1 MIFLSNITIKKGLR
15 VYLIG
20 IGGIS
25 MSGIAQMLLKDECVV
40 SGSDRAASPLTD
52 KLTEL
57 GIKVYIGHNAD
68 NVHDCDLVVY
78 SAAINADNPE
88 RVRAQ
93 ELGIPQIDRAEML
106 GIIMKGYECP
116 IAVSGTHGKTTTSG
130 MLTHIFV
137 ECGKNPT
144 VTVGGEL
151 DIIHG
156 NVHIGSKKYFIAEAC
171 EYHQSFL
178 RFFPKIS
185 IITNIEADHLDYFRD
200 IDHIIETFRSLALLT
215 PRDGAVIINGED
227 KNIQKAIDGI
237 DRRIITFGIHGD
249 FDYTIDNLTHD
260 GFNHYTFTVLKH
272 GSPIGDVRLS
282 VPGVHNVYDALAA
295 YAAADY
301 LGIPGED
308 ICDSLYHFG
317 GTHRRFETRGIM
329 GGIVVVDDYAHHP
342 TEIKATLCAARE
354 MKYNN
359 IWCVFQPHTYTRTK
373 TLFDDFVKVL
383 SESGANIV
391 ITDIYAAREVDT
403 GLVSAQE
410 LAAAIP
416 GAVYKKTFE
425 DAAAFVKE
433 HAKRGDVV
441 ITMGAGNVYKIGDI
455 LLSHNE

>member
-1 MIFLSNITIKKGLR
+1 MSNITIKEGMR
-15 VYLIG
+15 IYLIG

-25 MSGIAQMLLKDECVV
+25 MSGIAQMLVKDKCVV

-52 KLTEL
+52 RLTEL
-57 GIKVYIGHNAD
+57 GVTVYIGHNPD
-68 NVHDCDLVVY
+68 NVKDCDLVVY
-78 SAAINADNPE
+78 SAAISADNPE
-88 RVRAQ
+88 RQRAA
-93 ELGIPQIDRAEML
+93 ELGITQIDRAEML

-130 MLTHIFV
+130 MLSYIFM

-144 VTVGGEL
+144 ITVGGEL

-156 NVHIGSKKYFIAEAC
+156 NVHVGGKKYFIAEAC

-200 IDHIIETFRSLALLT
+200 LDHIIDTFRSLAYLT
-215 PRDGAVIINGED
+215 PEDGAVIVNGED
-227 KNIQKAIDGI
+227 NNIKKAIAGI
-237 DRRIITFGIHGD
+237 DRRIITFGIRGD

-260 GFNHYTFTVLKH
+260 GFNHYTFTICKKGVPV
-272 GSPIGDVRLS
+272 GEVRLS
-282 VPGVHNVYDALAA
+282 VPGIHNVYDALAA
-295 YAAADY
+295 FAAADY
-301 LGIPGED
+301 LGIPCED
-308 ICDSLYHFG
+308 ICDSLYNFC

-329 GGIVVVDDYAHHP
+329 GGIIVVDDYAHHP
-342 TEIKATLCAARE
+342 TEINATLSAARE

-391 ITDIYAAREVDT
+391 ITDIYAAREADT
-403 GLVSAQE
+403 GIVSAQE

-416 GAVYKKTFE
+416 NAVYKKTFNE
-425 DAAAFVKE
+425 AADFIKAQ
-433 HAKRGDVV
+433 AKRGDIV
-441 ITMGAGNVYKIGDI
+441 ITMGAGDVYKIGDI